1 LETWVADLEAVVE
14 AAGIERFPLF
24 AHSQGG
30 AIGIAYAARHPDR
43 VSHLVLLGGWARS
56 VMKRDLTPSQMEEMR
71 MLVKLAGIG
80 WGRENPAYRQ
90 VFTSLLIPDSSPEQA
105 ESYNELERMC
115 TSPTCAARIFS
126 SVGKLDV
133 MELAPLVKCPTLVL
147 HARGDASVPF
157 EEGRLI
163 AGVIPNSRFVLLEGR
178 NHILLPHE
186 PAWQQFF
193 TELRAF
199 LPANRPGE
207 ALRACSG
214 LSERE
219 GEVLHLI
226 ARGLDNAQIAARL
239 ELAEKTVRNHI
250 THIFEKMQVE
260 SRAQAI
266 VRAREAGFGQN

>member
-1 LETWVADLEAVVE
+1 
-14 AAGIERFPLF
+14 
-24 AHSQGG
+24 
-30 AIGIAYAARHPDR
+30 
-43 VSHLVLLGGWARS
+43 
-56 VMKRDLTPSQMEEMR
+56 
-71 MLVKLAGIG
+71 
-80 WGRENPAYRQ
+80 
-90 VFTSLLIPDSSPEQA
+90 
-105 ESYNELERMC
+105 
-115 TSPTCAARIFS
+115 
-126 SVGKLDV
+126 

-193 TELRAF
+193 AELRAF